1 MDRTDKKILNI
12 LQQNARVTNKELAK
26 EMGLS
31 TTPVFERVKKLEKQG
46 YIQNYVALVD
56 NKKVDRNLIAY
67 LSVKL
72 DKHSKGHLLN
82 FKNSVSSL
90 NEVME
95 CYQIAG
101 NADYVIKIALK
112 DMDEYARFITEKISA
127 IENINSIDV
136 SFVLDEVKRQT
147 AYVIN

>member
-82 FKNSVSSL
+82 FKNSVSRL

-101 NADYVIKIALK
+101 NADYVIKIALR

>member
-12 LQQNARVTNKELAK
+12 LQMNARVTNKELAK

-82 FKNSVSSL
+82 FKNSVSRL

-101 NADYVIKIALK
+101 NADYVIKIALR

>member
-12 LQQNARVTNKELAK
+12 LQMNARVTNKELAK

-46 YIQNYVALVD
+46 YIQNYVAIVD

-82 FKNSVSSL
+82 FKNSITRL

-101 NADYVIKIALK
+101 NADYVVKIALK
-112 DMDEYARFITEKISA
+112 DMEEYARFITEKISA

-147 AYVIN
+147 AYLIN